1 MKTHIKILGAIYIG
15 VSILIGL
22 LILLMVSYLVFADKG
37 NKSGSDVVSAITAL
51 ILLLFWFWS
60 TGTGLWNLKSGAWLL
75 ALITGGILMLVLN
88 SLFLF
93 ADGGKFAVS
102 AGQKIFHIFCIAV
115 GIDTVIIMI
124 LPSGRAAFE
133 QQKV

>member
-22 LILLMVSYLVFADKG
+22 LILLMVSYLIFADKG
-37 NKSGSDVVSAITAL
+37 KKPESDVVSAIMAL

-75 ALITGGILMLVLN
+75 ALITGGILMFVLN
-88 SLFLF
+88 GLFLF

-102 AGQKIFHIFCIAV
+102 TGQKVFHLSCLAV
-115 GIDTVIIMI
+115 GLDTVIIMI
-124 LPSGRAAFE
+124 LPSGRATLQ